1 MNRVAMLIHRF
12 RLPAV
17 KPEEIV
23 LLRAELNPATKVGCY
38 SHYNMSNML
47 GEELPA
53 GAFVMICAITAM
65 VQLNKDDYFCVRYQ
79 GLGTIRVKFV

>member
-53 GAFVMICAITAM
+53 GAFVMICTITAM
-65 VQLNKDDYFCVRYQ
+65 LKLNKDDYFCVRYQ
-79 GLGTIRVKFV
+79 GLGTIRGKCV